1 MKVLRLLAL
10 FIVILVGLMLIIFNS
25 KLIGRKWLFINTRS
39 GPLNLNS
46 NSQTNLFF
54 DELGK
59 IDGALVFLR
68 NRKIESMKG
77 YQAWN
82 PLRSFDN
89 RIVSACKVNNLI
101 GLVNIVFIDVD
112 ASSIKSSSSQTK
124 VNNFLPNLT
133 LSCLADSLMNSSLTL
148 SNDKIQKLIDLSQG
162 MLVLK

>member
-1 MKVLRLLAL
+1 MTIVL
-10 FIVILVGLMLIIFNS
+10 NT
-25 KLIGRKWLFINTRS
+25 KLIERKWLFINTRF
-39 GPLNLNS
+39 GPLRLNL

-68 NRKIESMKG
+68 NRSIESMKG
-77 YQAWN
+77 YQDWN
-82 PLRSFDN
+82 PLRDFDN
-89 RIVSACKVNNLI
+89 QIVSACKVNKLI

-112 ASSIKSSSSQTK
+112 VSSIKSSGSQTK

-148 SNDKIQKLIDLSQG
+148 STDKIQKLIDLSQG
-162 MLVLK
+162 MLILK